1 MSRTVA
7 AITGRREFPL
17 HDRLRPLVFH
27 IFRSLA
33 EPTTSSSVCGDM
45 KTIIDLPDAVFLK
58 AKNLA
63 MKQEITPMGR
73 RSDPS

>member
-1 MSRTVA
+1 
-7 AITGRREFPL
+7 
-17 HDRLRPLVFH
+17 
-27 IFRSLA
+27 
-33 EPTTSSSVCGDM
+33 M

>member
-17 HDRLRPLVFH
+17 HHRLRPLVFH

-33 EPTTSSSVCGDM
+33 EPTTSSVCGDM